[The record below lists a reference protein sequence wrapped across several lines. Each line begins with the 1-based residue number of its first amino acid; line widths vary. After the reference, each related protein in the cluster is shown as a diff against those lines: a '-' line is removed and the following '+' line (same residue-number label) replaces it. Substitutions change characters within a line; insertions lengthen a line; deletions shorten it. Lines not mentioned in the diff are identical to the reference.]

1 VFFEVLGGGAE
12 AWVGHATVLELAVIW
27 TLVTTAFFDCLE
39 KRVEVC
45 TLAAYTSSNLHPM
58 LLVVTESG
66 IYSSIIY
73 ALLGIALAI
82 FATKVID
89 WITPGN
95 LYRQLAQEHNLP
107 LAVFAGLFVLGICII
122 IAAAISG

>member
-1 VFFEVLGGGAE
+1 MR
-12 AWVGHATVLELAVIW
+12 T
-27 TLVTTAFFDCLE
+27 TTAFFDCLE
-39 KRVEVC
+39 KSIVVC
-45 TLAAYTSSNLHPM
+45 TLAAVYCPYHQSTCTKNTHAM